1 MRRLS
6 PEDILFLLLEKRNQP
21 LHVGALVLLK
31 PPPDAPDDFAAQ
43 LAQRLTSFKRAAR
56 PFDRR
61 LAERFGLPYW
71 EKDPHFD
78 LAHHFVHLAL
88 PKPGRIRE
96 LLAMVSR
103 VQSAHLDRKYPLW
116 RIYMVE
122 GLEDGRIALFA
133 KIHHA
138 MVDGVAGVRLLLKSM
153 DTDRAASCALPPPWE
168 VLPPKTAKPLPP
180 RTPLT
185 AGARAL
191 DVGRSAVTVAR
202 EVRKTWEDRRHKHP
216 DLVTGTQTQ
225 QSVMNTAITGSR
237 RFAAQSY
244 DRTRIKAIAAATGAS
259 SNDVILAMCGR
270 ALRAYMLELGEL
282 PKRSLTA
289 FVPVSVRAEDSD
301 AVGTGNQITLALTT
315 LATDQPNALA
325 SLHKIKRSMDYNKQ
339 RFANMSQG
347 ELLAYSAITLAPGGL
362 NLLARRLKH
371 PPANVIVSNVPGPRA
386 PLFWQGC
393 EVDGIYPASLLLD
406 GLALNITLVNR
417 CDSVDFGL
425 VGCRRTLPSL
435 QRLLEHLDDALDA
448 LSAVID

>member
-133 KIHHA
+133 KIDHA
-138 MVDGVAGVRLLLKSM
+138 MVDGVAGGRLWLKSM
-153 DTDRAASCALPPPWE
+153 ETDRAASGARPTPWE
-168 VLPPKTAKPLPP
+168 VLP
-180 RTPLT
+180 
-185 AGARAL
+185 
-191 DVGRSAVTVAR
+191 
-202 EVRKTWEDRRHKHP
+202 
-216 DLVTGTQTQ
+216 
-225 QSVMNTAITGSR
+225 
-237 RFAAQSY
+237 
-244 DRTRIKAIAAATGAS
+244 
-259 SNDVILAMCGR
+259 
-270 ALRAYMLELGEL
+270 
-282 PKRSLTA
+282 
-289 FVPVSVRAEDSD
+289 
-301 AVGTGNQITLALTT
+301 
-315 LATDQPNALA
+315 
-325 SLHKIKRSMDYNKQ
+325 
-339 RFANMSQG
+339 
-347 ELLAYSAITLAPGGL
+347 
-362 NLLARRLKH
+362 
-371 PPANVIVSNVPGPRA
+371 
-386 PLFWQGC
+386 
-393 EVDGIYPASLLLD
+393 
-406 GLALNITLVNR
+406 
-417 CDSVDFGL
+417 
-425 VGCRRTLPSL
+425 
-435 QRLLEHLDDALDA
+435 
-448 LSAVID
+448 